1 MTKLCWFEFFKASD
15 QILNDTNTKV
25 FRFSDYQY
33 GNSQNCITKET
44 NDNIREVAEFVKEPF
59 AWLLGQSFKYLLN
72 GTKHFDGLL
81 NEAINDLKI
90 DFNFPIVGYC
100 IVLYLVFIK

>member
-1 MTKLCWFEFFKASD
+1 MFGLFKASD
-15 QILNDTNTKV
+15 QILNARNTKL

-44 NDNIREVAEFVKEPF
+44 NDNIRQVAEFVKEPF

-72 GTKHFDGLL
+72 GTKLFDGLL
-81 NEAINDLKI
+81 NEAISGLKI
-90 DFNFPIVGYC
+90 DFNLPIVGYS
-100 IVLYLVFIK
+100 IF